1 MDSKVTLLVN
11 GELCGQE
18 EYKVEEDTKRPANL
32 SLMVGMDSLNVQ
44 EQECKIADLDV
55 FAPSLT
61 LEKMLRVTTAGD
73 EECKTSGNHLK
84 WNAEEWTLHSQAKI
98 TEVDAEGPCRKE
110 SQVQV
115 FTADFRHQEDCMRH
129 CQKIAG
135 GRVPPGSYFG
145 SNCLRG

>member
-1 MDSKVTLLVN
+1 MTLLVN
-11 GELCGQE
+11 GELYGQE

-84 WNAEEWTLHSQAKI
+84 WNAKEWTLHSQANI
-98 TEVDAEGPCRKE
+98 TGPPF
-110 SQVQV
+110 VN
-115 FTADFRHQEDCMRH
+115 T
-129 CQKIAG
+129 G
-135 GRVPPGSYFG
+135 
-145 SNCLRG
+145 